1 MIPSILHCTICS
13 HTTAGRPS
21 FPDRISAYD
30 NVETP
35 FISWDLSKLSVIIAV
50 VTRKHADRVYQG
62 RPYNLSIHVLLD
74 STFFATSVPIAD
86 QQRLLLLPPGK
97 GLHVGDTIFLR
108 DEGGDMTWVGDVLA
122 VGEIEGNDA
131 WTSKDTPVNAQ
142 RHALI
147 GYLAKIHPGTL
158 PKGTSKLSAR
168 WVTLN
173 KRTLPGTLPW
183 WDDSVL
189 VYHSTLRLIEGLLT
203 PDEVQQAL
211 ERGYLNAHPSGHWVI
226 PHGEARKRILV
237 HILGVE
243 LACGL
248 CGGPIASLEETT
260 QDHIIPTSQGGPD
273 ALANVQLAHRSCNE
287 LKGNAL
293 PEQYPPFFPQPGTEA
308 AGWYGRVARR
318 NRNGR
323 GGKDRRGR
331 PTVTAGAFQAEPSGV
346 AAPVAAALD
355 EPASAEAAATSTAAD
370 KKAKTST
377 TKQSPDKSASPAREE
392 HVRAKKHSK
401 QQPKE
406 PEASAAD
413 ESDVIS
419 PEEQA
424 WLEAV
429 QADTL
434 TQLHE
439 RAKEANWAA
448 RTATLRTIEQ
458 LPRASAGSA
467 RSKGHVLAEAEGRKG
482 TFRLLDWDGRYVLVE
497 ERGRRQTLHLVHMV
511 HAIAPSAYVWYL
523 SRFGRTS
530 PLAVAMALLPLVQK
544 GSPDDEGR
552 LRVSKNGS
560 RFTVTVES
568 DRIVDCAEELS
579 LAAS

>member
-1 MIPSILHCTICS
+1 M
-13 HTTAGRPS
+13 
-21 FPDRISAYD
+21 
-30 NVETP
+30 
-35 FISWDLSKLSVIIAV
+35 
-50 VTRKHADRVYQG
+50 HADGVYQG
-62 RPYNLSIHVLLD
+62 RPSILSIHVLLD
-74 STFFATSVPIAD
+74 TTFFATSVPIAD

-108 DEGGDMTWVGDVLA
+108 DETGDLTWVGDVLA
-122 VGEIEGNDA
+122 VGEIEGSEA
-131 WTSKDTPVNAQ
+131 WTNKDTAPGAQ

-158 PKGTSKLSAR
+158 PRGTSKLSAR

-203 PDEVQQAL
+203 PEEVQRAL
-211 ERGYLNAHPSGHWVI
+211 EHGYLNAHPSGHWVI

-237 HILGVE
+237 HVLGVE

-248 CGGPIASLEETT
+248 CGGPIATLEETT

-308 AGWYGRVARR
+308 AGWYGRAPRR
-318 NRNGR
+318 GRNGR
-323 GGKDRRGR
+323 GGRVRRGR
-331 PTVTAGAFQAEPSGV
+331 PAVTSGAFQAEPAGV
-346 AAPVAAALD
+346 AVPVAAALD
-355 EPASAEAAATSTAAD
+355 EPGAPGAAAGAAADAKAKGSDSKPTTSKQSSDQTAPSSRDEPARAQKQQKQQKEPEAAAT
-370 KKAKTST
+370 
-377 TKQSPDKSASPAREE
+377 REE
-392 HVRAKKHSK
+392 S
-401 QQPKE
+401 E
-406 PEASAAD
+406 T
-413 ESDVIS
+413 IS
-419 PEEQA
+419 PEERA

-434 TQLHE
+434 TKLHE
-439 RAKEANWAA
+439 RSKEANWAA

-467 RSKGHVLAEAEGRKG
+467 RSKGNVLAEAEGRKG
-482 TFRLLDWDGRYVLVE
+482 TFRLLDWDGRHVLVE
-497 ERGRRQTLHLVHMV
+497 ERGRRQTVHLVHMV
-511 HAIAPSAYVWYL
+511 HALSPGAYVWYL

-544 GSPDDEGR
+544 GSPDEDGR
-552 LRVSKNGS
+552 LRVSKNGN
-560 RFTVTVES
+560 RFMVTLYG